1 MSANLDLLRALAVL
15 MVLAQHLLRR
25 AELLSVGPIPVET
38 IGHFGVLLFFVHTSL
53 VLMYSMHRA
62 CDRDAKEL
70 VRSFYIRRLF
80 RIYPLSTVA
89 IVAALALGVTTMG
102 PVHGLAVTAR
112 PNLVA
117 VSSDLLMVQ
126 NVTQAP
132 SIINVLWSLPYEIQ
146 MYLVLP
152 FLFLWING
160 RRRRFW
166 LLLVLWSISVA
177 AAEIQPHL
185 PALSRLVILR
195 FMPNFLP
202 GVIAY
207 CIGAG
212 LWRKNFHLSG
222 FWWMPFILLLVGIFT
237 QSPTFGTGWVLCLF
251 LGLCLPFFADVS
263 NRWLR
268 LIAQQIAKYSYG
280 IYLSHP
286 FAIWVSWGLMA
297 GSSFWLRAVILI
309 TLLITL
315 PVVLYHAVEYPMI
328 QVGVHWARGSPSA
341 TIAVPRATAVGN

>member
-62 CDRDAKEL
+62 SDRDAKEL
-70 VRSFYIRRLF
+70 VRSFYIRRFF

-89 IVAALALGVTTMG
+89 IVAALVLGVTTMG

-126 NVTQAP
+126 NLTQAP

-152 FLFLWING
+152 FLFLWIMVDEEG
-160 RRRRFW
+160 
-166 LLLVLWSISVA
+166 
-177 AAEIQPHL
+177 
-185 PALSRLVILR
+185 
-195 FMPNFLP
+195 
-202 GVIAY
+202 
-207 CIGAG
+207 
-212 LWRKNFHLSG
+212 SG
-222 FWWMPFILLLVGIFT
+222 
-237 QSPTFGTGWVLCLF
+237 SC
-251 LGLCLPFFADVS
+251 
-263 NRWLR
+263 
-268 LIAQQIAKYSYG
+268 
-280 IYLSHP
+280 
-286 FAIWVSWGLMA
+286 
-297 GSSFWLRAVILI
+297 
-309 TLLITL
+309 
-315 PVVLYHAVEYPMI
+315 
-328 QVGVHWARGSPSA
+328 
-341 TIAVPRATAVGN
+341 

>member
-89 IVAALALGVTTMG
+89 IVAALALGVTSMG

-126 NVTQAP
+126 NVTQVGWGP
-132 SIINVLWSLPYEIQ
+132 L
-146 MYLVLP
+146 
-152 FLFLWING
+152 
-160 RRRRFW
+160 
-166 LLLVLWSISVA
+166 
-177 AAEIQPHL
+177 
-185 PALSRLVILR
+185 
-195 FMPNFLP
+195 
-202 GVIAY
+202 
-207 CIGAG
+207 GAG
-212 LWRKNFHLSG
+212 LTLSNHCR
-222 FWWMPFILLLVGIFT
+222 T
-237 QSPTFGTGWVLCLF
+237 QGNCCGELIPALRPLAWPMGCSLCML
-251 LGLCLPFFADVS
+251 
-263 NRWLR
+263 
-268 LIAQQIAKYSYG
+268 
-280 IYLSHP
+280 
-286 FAIWVSWGLMA
+286 
-297 GSSFWLRAVILI
+297 
-309 TLLITL
+309 
-315 PVVLYHAVEYPMI
+315 
-328 QVGVHWARGSPSA
+328 
-341 TIAVPRATAVGN
+341 